1 MEFIIAL
8 SLLLIVF
15 CFIVIIVIYNQM
27 LKEQRI
33 QTDHA
38 YYANQLLQKSMLVQK
53 EIFLFQKQ
61 MYFQA
66 EKQKKESTNVE
77 KES

>member
-1 MEFIIAL
+1 
-8 SLLLIVF
+8 
-15 CFIVIIVIYNQM
+15 M